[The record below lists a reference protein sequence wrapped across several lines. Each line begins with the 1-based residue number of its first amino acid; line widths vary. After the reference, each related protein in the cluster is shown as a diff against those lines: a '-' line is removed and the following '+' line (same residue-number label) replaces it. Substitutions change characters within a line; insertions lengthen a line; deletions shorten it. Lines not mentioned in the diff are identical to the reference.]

1 MALDQSLA
9 CSIDSGRAKA
19 KLAFFIDSDNDAACR
34 SAGCRT
40 CSRKEFHTQ
49 GPFLAKAVKNHL
61 CGGAR
66 DAENEGSGEAQTFE
80 LVVERPPG
88 HVNQGLSRTFQKR

>member
-1 MALDQSLA
+1 MTFDQPLA
-9 CSIDSGRAKA
+9 CSIDCGRADA
-19 KLAFFIDSDNDAACR
+19 KLAFFIDSDNDAASR

-66 DAENEGSGEAQTFE
+66 DAENEGSGEAPTFD
-80 LVVERPPG
+80 LVVEHPQ
-88 HVNQGLSRTFQKR
+88 VM